1 MGPVLTTTL
10 WGVSGCAKYVSES
23 DKPSQETMDTAVEQV
38 QEQPS
43 STTPSVEAQMEQR
56 EVAPVVSE
64 KEEVAVPDSTSEP
77 KVEGDV
83 DTNGD
88 ISDEGL
94 NGDMEDLSL
103 NRESESPETTPA
115 VVDSTQDTKT
125 DKSKSQNSKVSSTTV
140 AKGDKHILRALNSL
154 HTTEEKLAALC
165 KKYADLHEEHR
176 VLQASFKQ
184 AQRKMVVT
192 VREKDQLQSEHTKA
206 VMAKSKLESLC
217 RELQKHNRVIKE
229 ESLARAR
236 EEDEKRKEISNKF
249 QQTIGEIQ
257 SQMTDNHERNIKLR
271 EDNTELAGKLKKF
284 VEQYEL
290 REQQVE
296 KIVQHRELEKQLGEA
311 KLAQANAMLKE
322 LEERSG
328 KEREFLLLQ
337 TAEAQKKSQV
347 LETQLT
353 MYKERYEEFQSTI
366 NRSNEMFQKFKTE
379 MDKMGKRIRKLEK
392 EGAQWKA
399 KWESSNRAL
408 IGMAEEKTKYDK
420 EKGVLL
426 TKVSKLESL
435 CRALQSELHGKK
447 STAPSAAVSD
457 DLQQANGDK
466 GEPTATPPNTPET
479 TSRNSPVK
487 DEEAPSDSGEAT
499 PPVPPPSSS
508 TAEQLATESKPSEQK
523 TQETA
528 EVKTTPEAGNTSS
541 KETVTENTSNEKA
554 VSVVTENAL
563 NNEVVS
569 ENASKQE
576 AVTENASKQ
585 EAVTGNASK
594 QEAVTENASKQEA
607 VTENAS
613 KKEGVTENAAE
624 DEYDITSVD

>member
-1 MGPVLTTTL
+1 MGPVLATSL
-10 WGVSGCAKYVSES
+10 WGVSGCAKFVAES
-23 DKPSQETMDTAVEQV
+23 DELSQETMDTAVEQPV

-43 STTPSVEAQMEQR
+43 STTPSVEADIEQR
-56 EVAPVVSE
+56 EVTPVVSD
-64 KEEVAVPDSTSEP
+64 KEEVAVPDSTSET
-77 KVEGDV
+77 KLEEDL

-88 ISDEGL
+88 ISDDGL

-115 VVDSTQDTKT
+115 VVDSTQDTKA

-140 AKGDKHILRALNSL
+140 AKGDSKSDSSSSKPSGKSKKKEDKSIEHILRALNSL

-229 ESLARAR
+229 ESLTRAR

-249 QQTIGEIQ
+249 QQTISEIQ

-322 LEERSG
+322 QEERST

-337 TAEAQKKSQV
+337 TAEAQKKAHV

-447 STAPSAAVSD
+447 STLSAAD
-457 DLQQANGDK
+457 DLQQASDDK

-487 DEEAPSDSGEAT
+487 DEEAPSESGEAT

-508 TAEQLATESKPSEQK
+508 TAEQQSTTSKPSEQNP
-523 TQETA
+523 Q
-528 EVKTTPEAGNTSS
+528 EVKTAPEAVSES
-541 KETVTENTSNEKA
+541 TSNEKA
-554 VSVVTENAL
+554 VSMVTENSL
-563 NNEVVS
+563 NKEEVS
-569 ENASKQE
+569 ENSSETVSQEASKQEVITAEASKQE
-576 AVTENASKQ
+576 AVTEDPSKQ
-585 EAVTGNASK
+585 GDGSGSTVE
-594 QEAVTENASKQEA
+594 
-607 VTENAS
+607 
-613 KKEGVTENAAE
+613 
-624 DEYDITSVD
+624 EYDITSVD

>member
-1 MGPVLTTTL
+1 MGPVLATSL
-10 WGVSGCAKYVSES
+10 WGVSGCAKFQVAES
-23 DKPSQETMDTAVEQV
+23 DELSQETMDTAVEQPV

-43 STTPSVEAQMEQR
+43 STTPSVEADIEQR
-56 EVAPVVSE
+56 EVTPVVSD
-64 KEEVAVPDSTSEP
+64 KEEVAVPDSTSET
-77 KVEGDV
+77 KLEEDL

-88 ISDEGL
+88 ISDDGL

-115 VVDSTQDTKT
+115 VVDSTQDTKA

-229 ESLARAR
+229 ESLTRAR

-249 QQTIGEIQ
+249 QQTISEIQ

-322 LEERSG
+322 QEERST

-337 TAEAQKKSQV
+337 TAEAQKKAHV

-447 STAPSAAVSD
+447 STLSAADV
-457 DLQQANGDK
+457 DLQQASDDK

-487 DEEAPSDSGEAT
+487 DEEAPSESGEAT

-508 TAEQLATESKPSEQK
+508 TAEQQSTTSKPSEQNP
-523 TQETA
+523 Q
-528 EVKTTPEAGNTSS
+528 EVKTAPEAVSES
-541 KETVTENTSNEKA
+541 TSNEKA
-554 VSVVTENAL
+554 VSMVTENSL
-563 NNEVVS
+563 NKEEVS
-569 ENASKQE
+569 ENSSETVSQEASKQEVITAEASKQE
-576 AVTENASKQ
+576 AVTEDPSKQ
-585 EAVTGNASK
+585 GDGSGSTVE
-594 QEAVTENASKQEA
+594 
-607 VTENAS
+607 
-613 KKEGVTENAAE
+613 
-624 DEYDITSVD
+624 EYDITSVD

>member
-1 MGPVLTTTL
+1 
-10 WGVSGCAKYVSES
+10 
-23 DKPSQETMDTAVEQV
+23 MDTAVEQPV

-43 STTPSVEAQMEQR
+43 STTPSVEADIEQR
-56 EVAPVVSE
+56 EVTPVVSD
-64 KEEVAVPDSTSEP
+64 KEEVAVPDSTSET
-77 KVEGDV
+77 KLEEDL

-88 ISDEGL
+88 ISDDGL

-115 VVDSTQDTKT
+115 VVDSTQDTKA

-229 ESLARAR
+229 ESLTRAR

-249 QQTIGEIQ
+249 QQTISEIQ

-322 LEERSG
+322 QEERST

-337 TAEAQKKSQV
+337 TAEAQKKAHV

-447 STAPSAAVSD
+447 STLSAAD
-457 DLQQANGDK
+457 DLQQASDDK

-487 DEEAPSDSGEAT
+487 DEEAPSESGEAT

-508 TAEQLATESKPSEQK
+508 TAEQQSTTSKPSEQNP
-523 TQETA
+523 Q
-528 EVKTTPEAGNTSS
+528 EVKTAPEAVSES
-541 KETVTENTSNEKA
+541 TSNEKA
-554 VSVVTENAL
+554 VSMVTENSL
-563 NNEVVS
+563 NKEEVS
-569 ENASKQE
+569 ENSSETVSQEASKQEVITAEASKQE
-576 AVTENASKQ
+576 AVTEDPSKQ
-585 EAVTGNASK
+585 GDGSGSTVE
-594 QEAVTENASKQEA
+594 
-607 VTENAS
+607 
-613 KKEGVTENAAE
+613 
-624 DEYDITSVD
+624 EYDITSVD

>member
-1 MGPVLTTTL
+1 MGPVLATSL
-10 WGVSGCAKYVSES
+10 WGVSGCAKFQVAES
-23 DKPSQETMDTAVEQV
+23 DELNQEIMDTAVEQPV

-43 STTPSVEAQMEQR
+43 STTPSVETEIEQR
-56 EVAPVVSE
+56 ELTPVVSD
-64 KEEVAVPDSTSEP
+64 KEEVAVPDSTSET
-77 KVEGDV
+77 KVEEDV

-88 ISDEGL
+88 ISDDGL

-115 VVDSTQDTKT
+115 VVDSTQDTKA

-322 LEERSG
+322 QEERST

-337 TAEAQKKSQV
+337 TAEAQKKAQV

-435 CRALQSELHGKK
+435 CRELQSELHGKK
-447 STAPSAAVSD
+447 STSSPADV
-457 DLQQANGDK
+457 DLQQANDDK
-466 GEPTATPPNTPET
+466 GEPTATPPTRLKLHPET
-479 TSRNSPVK
+479 VLLKMKRHLQTQGRQLRQSHLHP
-487 DEEAPSDSGEAT
+487 APQ
-499 PPVPPPSSS
+499 PNNCPQRPNHQNKIP
-508 TAEQLATESKPSEQK
+508 QK
-523 TQETA
+523 
-528 EVKTTPEAGNTSS
+528 
-541 KETVTENTSNEKA
+541 
-554 VSVVTENAL
+554 
-563 NNEVVS
+563 
-569 ENASKQE
+569 
-576 AVTENASKQ
+576 
-585 EAVTGNASK
+585 
-594 QEAVTENASKQEA
+594 
-607 VTENAS
+607 
-613 KKEGVTENAAE
+613 
-624 DEYDITSVD
+624 

>member
-1 MGPVLTTTL
+1 MGPVLATSL
-10 WGVSGCAKYVSES
+10 WGVSGCAKFVAES
-23 DKPSQETMDTAVEQV
+23 DELNQEIMDTAVEQPV

-43 STTPSVEAQMEQR
+43 STTPSVETEIEQR
-56 EVAPVVSE
+56 ELTPVVSD
-64 KEEVAVPDSTSEP
+64 KEEVAVPDSTSET
-77 KVEGDV
+77 KVEEDV

-88 ISDEGL
+88 ISDDGL

-115 VVDSTQDTKT
+115 VVDSTQDTKA

-140 AKGDKHILRALNSL
+140 AKGDSKSDSSSSKPSGKSKKKEDKSIEHILRALNSL

-322 LEERSG
+322 QEERST

-337 TAEAQKKSQV
+337 TAEAQKKAQV

-435 CRALQSELHGKK
+435 CRELQSELHGKK
-447 STAPSAAVSD
+447 STSSPADV
-457 DLQQANGDK
+457 DLQQANDDK
-466 GEPTATPPNTPET
+466 GEPTATPPTRLKLHPET
-479 TSRNSPVK
+479 VLLKMKRHLQTQGRQLRQSHLHP
-487 DEEAPSDSGEAT
+487 APQ
-499 PPVPPPSSS
+499 PNNCPQRPNHQNKIP
-508 TAEQLATESKPSEQK
+508 QK
-523 TQETA
+523 
-528 EVKTTPEAGNTSS
+528 
-541 KETVTENTSNEKA
+541 
-554 VSVVTENAL
+554 
-563 NNEVVS
+563 
-569 ENASKQE
+569 
-576 AVTENASKQ
+576 
-585 EAVTGNASK
+585 
-594 QEAVTENASKQEA
+594 
-607 VTENAS
+607 
-613 KKEGVTENAAE
+613 
-624 DEYDITSVD
+624 

>member
-1 MGPVLTTTL
+1 
-10 WGVSGCAKYVSES
+10 
-23 DKPSQETMDTAVEQV
+23 MDTAVEQPV

-43 STTPSVEAQMEQR
+43 STTPSVEADIEQR
-56 EVAPVVSE
+56 EVTPVVSD
-64 KEEVAVPDSTSEP
+64 KEEVAVPDSTSET
-77 KVEGDV
+77 KLEEDL

-88 ISDEGL
+88 ISDDGL

-115 VVDSTQDTKT
+115 VVDSTQDTKA

-229 ESLARAR
+229 ESLTRAR

-249 QQTIGEIQ
+249 QQTISEIQ

-322 LEERSG
+322 QEERST

-337 TAEAQKKSQV
+337 TAEAQKKAHV

-447 STAPSAAVSD
+447 STLSAADV
-457 DLQQANGDK
+457 DLQQASDDK

-487 DEEAPSDSGEAT
+487 DEEAPSESGEAT

-508 TAEQLATESKPSEQK
+508 TAEQQSTTSKPSEQNP
-523 TQETA
+523 Q
-528 EVKTTPEAGNTSS
+528 EVKTAPEAVSES
-541 KETVTENTSNEKA
+541 TSNEKA
-554 VSVVTENAL
+554 VSMVTENSL
-563 NNEVVS
+563 NKEEVS
-569 ENASKQE
+569 ENSSETVSQEASKQEVITAEASKQE
-576 AVTENASKQ
+576 AVTEDPSKQ
-585 EAVTGNASK
+585 GDGSGSTVE
-594 QEAVTENASKQEA
+594 
-607 VTENAS
+607 
-613 KKEGVTENAAE
+613 
-624 DEYDITSVD
+624 EYDITSVD